1 MEWLPALKA
10 WSRFSFPLRRRRIP
24 DCGVSRPV
32 FLEQYQR
39 RVKTMIHQPFKLM
52 CVLAHPDDES
62 LATGGILAKY
72 AAAGVQ
78 TYLVMATRGEA
89 GWTGPAA
96 EYPGP
101 QALGRLRE
109 AELRAAAQ
117 VLGLREVV
125 FLDYLDG
132 ELDRADHAQAIAK
145 IVTHLRRVRP
155 DVVVTFDPNGMYG
168 HPDHIAVSQWTTAA
182 VMAAADPSYPG
193 LAANGAFLGPHRVAK
208 LYYRAFL
215 PAEQEAYEAT
225 FGRLVMPVDRV
236 ARRFT
241 AWPEWAITTRIDS
254 SAHEEQVWAAIACH
268 RSQVPDSQQ
277 RRASSGELRSR
288 LWAGQTYY
296 RAISLVNGGREVETD
311 LFAGLRRRAPSH
323 PWFPVAHQPAPALA
337 GP

>member
-1 MEWLPALKA
+1 MA
-10 WSRFSFPLRRRRIP
+10 
-24 DCGVSRPV
+24 
-32 FLEQYQR
+32 
-39 RVKTMIHQPFKLM
+39 HQSFKLM

-78 TYLVMATRGEA
+78 TYLVMATRGER
-89 GWTGPAA
+89 GWSGPAA
-96 EYPGP
+96 ADPGP
-101 QALGRLRE
+101 RALGRLRE

-125 FLDYLDG
+125 FLEYQDG

-145 IVTHLRRVRP
+145 IVTQLRRVRP

-168 HPDHIAVSQWTTAA
+168 HPDHIAISQWTTAA
-182 VMAAADPSYPG
+182 VMAAADTGYPG
-193 LAANGAFLGPHRVAK
+193 LAVDGAQGVPTSAPHRVAK

-241 AWPEWAITTRIDS
+241 VWPEWAITTRIDS
-254 SAHEEQVWAAIACH
+254 SAYEEQVWRAIACH
-268 RSQVPDSQQ
+268 GSQVSDCQQ
-277 RRASSGELRSR
+277 RRALPGEVRAR
-288 LWAGQTYY
+288 LWTAQTYY
-296 RAISLVNGGREVETD
+296 RAMSLVYGGRAVETD
-311 LFAGLRRRAPSH
+311 LFAGLHRHAPSH
-323 PWFPVAHQPAPALA
+323 AWFSVAHQPVPA
-337 GP
+337 